1 MELFPADNRKEQPRN
16 GSGVNDRE
24 TVRKQYSTA
33 EKLNTRISIHSK
45 YSTNKQG
52 FGNWIASHYDIR
64 TGCPYWNS
72 DAGPGICGPVSRR

>member
-1 MELFPADNRKEQPRN
+1 MELFPADSRKEQPRN

-33 EKLNTRISIHSK
+33 EKLNTRISIHAK

-52 FGNWIASHYDIR
+52 FGNWIADQSKQTVQHLRERKADPDR
-64 TGCPYWNS
+64 
-72 DAGPGICGPVSRR
+72 A